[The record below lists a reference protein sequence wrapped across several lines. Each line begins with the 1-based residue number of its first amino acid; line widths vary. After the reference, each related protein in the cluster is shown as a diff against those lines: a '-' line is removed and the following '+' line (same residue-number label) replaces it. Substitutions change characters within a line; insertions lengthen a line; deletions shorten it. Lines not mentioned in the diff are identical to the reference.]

1 MEFYD
6 EVVEV
11 RRKSKTG
18 KQNLHELT
26 MNPIKNVDGA
36 IVASSLNGDSERT
49 TTKRPTSS
57 LPRKSN
63 NNQNIANDNA
73 TSESESSDSESE
85 ENAKNPSE
93 GFDYKQWENLNV
105 STEIKDLYQYIARFD
120 SFKFDFNLTLSF
132 IVQ

>member
-11 RRKSKTG
+11 RRKPKTD
-18 KQNLHELT
+18 KQNSQEPT
-26 MNPIKNVDGA
+26 MHPLKSIDGA
-36 IVASSLNGDSERT
+36 IAASSSIDDSERT

-57 LPRKSN
+57 LPRKN
-63 NNQNIANDNA
+63 NIQNTGNGNA

-120 SFKFDFNLTLSF
+120 NFEINFHLTLHS
-132 IVQ
+132 